1 MKSLLA
7 KLEVDASEFG
17 YLLKFVTKNLSATDW
32 REFLSRISLGEGAN
46 TNIVK
51 ALLAL
56 TVSYDNMIPDD
67 YELLKKNYH
76 NYREMREYIFNNLQL
91 NSEIMEL
98 VYAMKRGRINN
109 VKFLNSDSQ
118 LIGS

>member
-1 MKSLLA
+1 MA
-7 KLEVDASEFG
+7 KLEVDTSEFC

-46 TNIVK
+46 INIVK

-67 YELLKKNYH
+67 YDLLKKNYH
-76 NYREMREYIFNNLQL
+76 NYREMREYIFINL
-91 NSEIMEL
+91 
-98 VYAMKRGRINN
+98 
-109 VKFLNSDSQ
+109 
-118 LIGS
+118 